1 MTAGAADAYNASWE
15 RSLNCGRRE
24 KDIMELS
31 ILDIAKRAGVSK
43 STVSRVINGGSASP
57 KTRELIE
64 HTMQEMGYYPNYMA
78 RGLRGVHNTVV
89 GILSLGRGMFTN
101 PAISRRVAG
110 ILDTLSEN
118 GCDLLIVQDSNP
130 HEAPGYTPKYVRY
143 LRQQRIQGLITLG
156 WDDLP
161 EVQQAANQF
170 RNVVYGGERLH
181 ANRGFRVYHGNYNY
195 SSDLYRLLVMNGHRR
210 VLTLVGV
217 EPQNEQFRKTR
228 LRAWENIC
236 FEAGFACSAADF
248 YPAPAGGNATAE
260 YLEAL
265 YKYFMKGKY
274 TAVFADELACARAV
288 RFYFQERGLRCP
300 QDFSI
305 VTIQRDDT
313 EERFLT
319 SAFVS
324 DYEYGVLTT
333 KLMLEVIQNKELEY
347 RDVMMSYSMELRRS
361 VGQGPV

>member
-1 MTAGAADAYNASWE
+1 
-15 RSLNCGRRE
+15 
-24 KDIMELS
+24 MELS

-118 GCDLLIVQDSNP
+118 GCDLLIVQDSIP

-195 SSDLYRLLVMNGHRR
+195 SSDLYRLLVMNGHR
-210 VLTLVGV
+210 
-217 EPQNEQFRKTR
+217 
-228 LRAWENIC
+228 
-236 FEAGFACSAADF
+236 
-248 YPAPAGGNATAE
+248 
-260 YLEAL
+260 
-265 YKYFMKGKY
+265 
-274 TAVFADELACARAV
+274 ARAHPC
-288 RFYFQERGLRCP
+288 G
-300 QDFSI
+300 
-305 VTIQRDDT
+305 
-313 EERFLT
+313 
-319 SAFVS
+319 
-324 DYEYGVLTT
+324 G
-333 KLMLEVIQNKELEY
+333 
-347 RDVMMSYSMELRRS
+347 
-361 VGQGPV
+361 

>member
-1 MTAGAADAYNASWE
+1 M
-15 RSLNCGRRE
+15 
-24 KDIMELS
+24 
-31 ILDIAKRAGVSK
+31 
-43 STVSRVINGGSASP
+43 
-57 KTRELIE
+57 
-64 HTMQEMGYYPNYMA
+64 
-78 RGLRGVHNTVV
+78 
-89 GILSLGRGMFTN
+89 
-101 PAISRRVAG
+101 
-110 ILDTLSEN
+110 
-118 GCDLLIVQDSNP
+118 
-130 HEAPGYTPKYVRY
+130 
-143 LRQQRIQGLITLG
+143 
-156 WDDLP
+156 
-161 EVQQAANQF
+161 QQAANQF

-333 KLMLEVIQNKELEY
+333 QLMLEVIQNKELEY

>member
-1 MTAGAADAYNASWE
+1 
-15 RSLNCGRRE
+15 
-24 KDIMELS
+24 MELS

-118 GCDLLIVQDSNP
+118 GCDLLIVQDSIP

-248 YPAPAGGNATAE
+248 YPAPA
-260 YLEAL
+260 
-265 YKYFMKGKY
+265 
-274 TAVFADELACARAV
+274 VC
-288 RFYFQERGLRCP
+288 FYFQERGLRCP

-305 VTIQRDDT
+305 VTIQRDNT